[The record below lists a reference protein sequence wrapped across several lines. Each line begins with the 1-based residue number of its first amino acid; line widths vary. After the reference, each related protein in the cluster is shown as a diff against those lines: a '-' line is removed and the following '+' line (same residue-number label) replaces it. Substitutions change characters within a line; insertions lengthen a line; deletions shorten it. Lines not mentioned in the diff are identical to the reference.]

1 MILLLVRALTT
12 YLFFFLVLA
21 FLLTQFEVIVMVM
34 IYYSLTMDIIS
45 SISFMV
51 ITRLSFEVFSLE
63 SLWTLDYVLAPLPPL
78 GIGLSVAVR
87 EGVGRG
93 HSSALGKPM
102 Y

>member
-1 MILLLVRALTT
+1 MQMNKV
-12 YLFFFLVLA
+12 FLDPE
-21 FLLTQFEVIVMVM
+21 FLRL
-34 IYYSLTMDIIS
+34 
-45 SISFMV
+45 
-51 ITRLSFEVFSLE
+51 TRLSLEVFSLE

-87 EGVGRG
+87 EGGRG

>member
-34 IYYSLTMDIIS
+34 IYYSLTMDSIS

-63 SLWTLDYVLAPLPPL
+63 SLWTLDYVLAPPPSTWDRVKC
-78 GIGLSVAVR
+78 GC
-87 EGVGRG
+87 
-93 HSSALGKPM
+93 
-102 Y
+102 